1 MSNDMDITLN
11 VEHDHKQ
18 NDQVDLLNLHNEPF
32 YFETD
37 ALALR
42 DNPDYSCLL
51 KTLVLLEAQRVRA
64 CEDLENLI
72 STKERAL
79 NNPLEFLKYLSGDIR
94 TNEYEM
100 PPRQTIYLT
109 PDIDWNK
116 YYSCV
121 DFSNEDMISNQ
132 NLMQKFHSLRR
143 KRPVEPV
150 VASLSSTVSNVGK
163 RVKQAEDK
171 IVNYNKSWDVDEQRR
186 LEELLIEFPPED
198 NEAARWRKIA
208 TKLGS
213 RTPLQVQSHCQKFF
227 IKLAKAGLPVP
238 GRMPNMK
245 TYVTKKGTRGGTR
258 KGHVMN
264 HGIRGPSHTKRIIG
278 RGTTLNEIS
287 SMLSS
292 FNPPVTMNDDNEN
305 LDDNSDNYY
314 DDDDDNDEI
323 NNNTNDMNSTLVNAA
338 RYDESDNDDDD
349 DDDDERNGYED
360 EFDHYADSSSNQ
372 LGNRN
377 FDDADEDYYN
387 TDHDGATHA
396 DSNGFL
402 NASSQKIEF
411 KLEPL
416 ALSDNEFNDTK
427 LDAYFKNT
435 LR

>member
-1 MSNDMDITLN
+1 MSQNMDIFQDT
-11 VEHDHKQ
+11 EKDSSEAEG
-18 NDQVDLLNLHNEPF
+18 DCWSIRNEPF

-51 KTLVLLEAQRVRA
+51 KTLVLLEAQRVKA

-72 STKERAL
+72 STKEKAL
-79 NNPLEFLKYLSGDIR
+79 SDPAQFLKYLAGDLR
-94 TNEYEM
+94 TNEFDM
-100 PPRQTIYLT
+100 PPRQNVYLT
-109 PDIDWNK
+109 PDIDWSK
-116 YYSCV
+116 YYSYV
-121 DFSNEDMISNQ
+121 DFSSEELISNQ
-132 NLMQKFHSLRR
+132 SLTQKFHSLRR
-143 KRPVEPV
+143 KRIVEQIETG
-150 VASLSSTVSNVGK
+150 ASNTSK
-163 RVKQAEDK
+163 RIKQSEDK
-171 IVNYNKSWDVDEQRR
+171 VVNYNKSWDVDEQRR

-258 KGHVMN
+258 KGHIMN
-264 HGIRGPSHTKRIIG
+264 HGIRGPSNAKRIIG

-292 FNPPVTMNDDNEN
+292 FNPPITMNDDHEDM
-305 LDDNSDNYY
+305 DDY
-314 DDDDDNDEI
+314 DDDEDNEGNSGEYYDGNFEDG
-323 NNNTNDMNSTLVNAA
+323 ND
-338 RYDESDNDDDD
+338 
-349 DDDDERNGYED
+349 
-360 EFDHYADSSSNQ
+360 ADSSSNHT
-372 LGNRN
+372 GNNRN
-377 FDDADEDYYN
+377 FDDADEDCYN
-387 TDHDGATHA
+387 NEYDGLEA
-396 DSNGFL
+396 DSNGFI
-402 NASSQKIEF
+402 NTSSQRLNL

-416 ALSDNEFNDTK
+416 SLSDNEFNENKTDNS
-427 LDAYFKNT
+427 YFKNA